1 MKRQL
6 FTYILAAFCATA
18 ILSCNKEA
26 ANDSIAPDA
35 ECTVLLSA
43 SIDASTKAVG
53 FDESKVVCTWTVGD
67 TVKLVRDNDAKIISK
82 LIVTSVD
89 GDKAQL
95 SGQLRGSYG
104 LTGTNMSLYYGGTC
118 YDYSGQDGTVESAAS
133 KAYLKAAT
141 KIDSL
146 VGKTFYLHDA
156 VMKHQQ
162 SYMGLSFYRGG
173 TPLKVHSV
181 AITAGGQNIIRRHPH
196 DSSDVAIY
204 GANPFIVKSQST
216 FGQEVFYF
224 ALSDTTTNSIT
235 DHKYELEIM
244 TITANTP
251 TNDTT
256 VYKGTVGPANLK
268 GNYFVDTKV
277 LLQRVSSVITAPTV
291 YSYMNYDG
299 LPHNLVIPA
308 VLQPGA
314 IAFYGVSN
322 LVDSVPSDSEWS
334 TLVPTRIDPGSY
346 TVWYKVEGGD
356 FYDDILPTKVGTTF
370 IRPMEVTTIDLPS
383 VATGLHPYDATSQ
396 ALINNDGV
404 VKVGTTPVIGAELQ
418 YYVKKK
424 EGATDPTPPTGEEA
438 TGWSSTI
445 PERIDAGEYHIWCRY
460 LGDSSRLPAM
470 SGPRIVTLA
479 KRNVTVTAKDQ
490 TISIGQAFDTTV
502 TGATLAGQVTGHTL
516 FSVTLSPSIVDTSV
530 AATGTMTIGHDA
542 VIKAGDID
550 VTHNYAIA
558 YYNGAI
564 EVH

>member
-6 FTYILAAFCATA
+6 ITYTLAAFCATA

-26 ANDSIAPDA
+26 AIDSIGPDT
-35 ECTVLLSA
+35 ERTVLLTA
-43 SIDASTKAVG
+43 SIDASTKAVSI
-53 FDESKVVCTWTVGD
+53 DESEVACVWAVGETVALVHGD
-67 TVKLVRDNDAKIISK
+67 AVIST
-82 LIVTSVD
+82 LEVISVS
-89 GDKAQL
+89 GNKAQL
-95 SGQLRGSYG
+95 SGKVKGAYNV
-104 LTGTNMSLYYGGTC
+104 GTAMMLYYGGTS
-118 YDYSGQDGTVESAAS
+118 YDYSGQTGTAESAVSRGYLTAGTS
-133 KAYLKAAT
+133 IKAQDGKTLTLESVTMEHKQAYMSLSFYKAAT
-141 KIDSL
+141 PVKVKSVEITD
-146 VGKTFYLHDA
+146 
-156 VMKHQQ
+156 
-162 SYMGLSFYRGG
+162 GG
-173 TPLKVHSV
+173 D
-181 AITAGGQNIIRRHPH
+181 Q
-196 DSSDVAIY
+196 
-204 GANPFIVKSQST
+204 IVKTQALGGSPVLYDTEKFTVAAST
-216 FGQEVFYF
+216 AEGQESFYF
-224 ALSDTTTNSIT
+224 ALNDQNATAHPYT
-235 DHKYELEIM
+235 L
-244 TITANTP
+244 TIIAADDKTYT
-251 TNDTT
+251 
-256 VYKGTVGPANLK
+256 GTVAAPTAV
-268 GNYFVDTKV
+268 GNYFADSKV
-277 LLQRVSSVITAPTV
+277 ILVRISPVITAPTV

-314 IAFYGVSN
+314 IAYYGVSN

-383 VATGLHPYDATSQ
+383 VATGLHAYDATSQ
-396 ALINNDGV
+396 ALINSDGA
-404 VKVGTTPVIGAELQ
+404 VKVGTTPVSGAELQ

-460 LGDSSRLPAM
+460 LGDSSHLPAM
-470 SGPRIVTLA
+470 SGPRIVTIE
-479 KRNVTVTAKDQ
+479 KRNVSVTANNQ
-490 TISIGQAFDTTV
+490 TISIGQAFDTSV
-502 TGATLAGQVTGHTL
+502 TGATLAGQVSGHTL
-516 FSVTLSPSIVDTSV
+516 FSVTLTPSIVDTSV

-558 YYNGAI
+558 YSNGTI